1 MTKAVARLQGTDVP
15 DSFEA
20 MERFAIRLAQSKM
33 LPRHLMDDDASI
45 FSIMLAARSL
55 DIPMWSATQQIIVQ
69 KGRTSMTASLMQSL
83 VIRAG
88 HNMFLVRKDD
98 ESATVRSFRKGIGED
113 ECGFADTSFSIEDAL
128 KAKLLVRTD
137 KGALIARSQ
146 SGEALPWEKYTED
159 MLIWRA
165 ISRAARRYFPDVLM
179 GMNYT
184 PEELG
189 ADINEDGEFS
199 GSVVLIDDDAADPEI
214 EKLALQIAACESR
227 KDLRVL
233 HASAKK
239 RAQLGLRVKG
249 VSIEERLNLRLVDLP
264 VDVVDVPVPAE
275 TDDQAS
281 TGSDTPDETP
291 DPAQAE
297 SEPKVDTPSE
307 QGIEQNETE
316 DPAPVVDPDDD
327 GSARVTGL
335 GSGKPYGLP
344 LDETEGDDGSEDD
357 DWAAMV
363 ANADVPPAS
372 KPIEADPEDERK
384 NTARRRGTVTALT
397 EQMQTMELDANE
409 ILTNRF
415 GLSIE
420 EIATSRLAEFL
431 LELKRGGADA

>member
-1 MTKAVARLQGTDVP
+1 MTKAVTRLQGTDVP

-113 ECGFADTSFSIEDAL
+113 ECGFADTTFSIEDAL

-146 SGEALPWEKYTED
+146 NGEVLPWEKYTED

-199 GSVVLIDDDAADPEI
+199 GSVVLIDDDADDPEV

-264 VDVVDVPVPAE
+264 HDVVDVPVPAE
-275 TDDQAS
+275 ADDQAS

-291 DPAQAE
+291 DPAEAE
-297 SEPKVDTPSE
+297 SAPEVDTPAE
-307 QGIEQNETE
+307 PEIEQNESE
-316 DPAPVVDPDDD
+316 EPASTDDD
-327 GSARVTGL
+327 GS
-335 GSGKPYGLP
+335 
-344 LDETEGDDGSEDD
+344 DDD

-372 KPIEADPEDERK
+372 KAIEPDPEDERK
-384 NTARRRGTVTALT
+384 NTARRRGTVAALT

>member
-275 TDDQAS
+275 ADDQAS

-297 SEPKVDTPSE
+297 SEP
-307 QGIEQNETE
+307 IEQNEPE

-335 GSGKPYGLP
+335 GSGEPYGLP
-344 LDETEGDDGSEDD
+344 LDESTDDAADDD

-372 KPIEADPEDERK
+372 KVIEPDPEDERK
-384 NTARRRGTVTALT
+384 NTARRRGTVAALT

-409 ILTNRF
+409 ILANRF

>member
-1 MTKAVARLQGTDVP
+1 MTKAVTRLQGTDVP

-113 ECGFADTSFSIEDAL
+113 ECGFADTTFSIEDAL

-137 KGALIARSQ
+137 KGALIARSER
-146 SGEALPWEKYTED
+146 GEALPWEKYTED

-199 GSVVLIDDDAADPEI
+199 GSVVLIDDDADDPEV

-275 TDDQAS
+275 ADDQAS

-291 DPAQAE
+291 DPAEAE
-297 SEPKVDTPSE
+297 SEPEVDTPAE
-307 QGIEQNETE
+307 PEIEQNESE
-316 DPAPVVDPDDD
+316 EPASTDDD
-327 GSARVTGL
+327 GS
-335 GSGKPYGLP
+335 
-344 LDETEGDDGSEDD
+344 DDD

-372 KPIEADPEDERK
+372 KAIEPDPEDERK
-384 NTARRRGTVTALT
+384 NTARRRGTVAALT

>member
-113 ECGFADTSFSIEDAL
+113 ECGFADTTFSIEDAL

-146 SGEALPWEKYTED
+146 NGEVLPWEKYTED

-275 TDDQAS
+275 ADDQAS

-291 DPAQAE
+291 DPAEAE
-297 SEPKVDTPSE
+297 SAPEVDTPAE
-307 QGIEQNETE
+307 PEIEQNESE
-316 DPAPVVDPDDD
+316 EPASTDDD
-327 GSARVTGL
+327 GS
-335 GSGKPYGLP
+335 
-344 LDETEGDDGSEDD
+344 DDD

-372 KPIEADPEDERK
+372 KAIEPDPEDERK
-384 NTARRRGTVTALT
+384 NTARRRGTVAALT

>member
-1 MTKAVARLQGTDVP
+1 MTKAVTRLQGTDVP

-113 ECGFADTSFSIEDAL
+113 ECGFADTTFSIEDAL

-146 SGEALPWEKYTED
+146 NGEILPWEKYTED

-199 GSVVLIDDDAADPEI
+199 GSVVLIDDDADDPEV

-275 TDDQAS
+275 ADDQAS

-291 DPAQAE
+291 DPAEAE
-297 SEPKVDTPSE
+297 SAPEVDTPAE
-307 QGIEQNETE
+307 PEIEQNESE
-316 DPAPVVDPDDD
+316 EPASTDDD
-327 GSARVTGL
+327 GS
-335 GSGKPYGLP
+335 
-344 LDETEGDDGSEDD
+344 DDD

-372 KPIEADPEDERK
+372 KAIEPDPEDERK
-384 NTARRRGTVTALT
+384 NTARRRGTVAALT